1 MFHGTKML
9 PLPVYYCCRI
19 YIFLFNSAAFNENSE
34 EEEEERQPKK
44 PGYRKVKHTEKIF
57 I

>member
-1 MFHGTKML
+1 VGKGMFHGTKML

-34 EEEEERQPKK
+34 EEEKEER
-44 PGYRKVKHTEKIF
+44 
-57 I
+57 